1 MNYQIRCIIIK
12 GDTIIKNSKLKI
24 KNFKHGFT
32 LLEIIILLSII
43 SIMMSGILTLFF
55 NVITVN
61 KSAEYYSTAYK
72 LMDSK
77 IEELRG
83 TSFETIIDDTY
94 QISELPQGEG
104 IISISNEIDGAPQ
117 SDIIKVDLNIS
128 WYFKKKNQIREVTYI
143 TKGGIKK

>member
-1 MNYQIRCIIIK
+1 
-12 GDTIIKNSKLKI
+12 
-24 KNFKHGFT
+24 
-32 LLEIIILLSII
+32 
-43 SIMMSGILTLFF
+43 MMSGILTLFF

-83 TSFETIIDDTY
+83 VSFETITEENY
-94 QISELPQGEG
+94 QIPNLPQGEG
-104 IISISNEIDGAPQ
+104 TIDISNEVDGAPQ
-117 SDIIKVDLNIS
+117 SDIIKVDLTIS
-128 WYFKKKNQIREVTYI
+128 WYFKKENQIREVTYI